1 MIEVDTE
8 KVREVFI
15 SELKKIKREDCDI
28 DGLIGYLDAHEF
40 FTSPATTK
48 YHSAFKGGLALHS
61 LQVYKNLCDL
71 VSVFATKEV
80 PNPEY
85 IPLVERE
92 PDVAYDDIPATI
104 RVPVYDEDSL
114 IILGL
119 LHDVSK
125 AGLYE
130 SYFKNKKVY
139 TKEPTK
145 QSKKDELGY
154 FEWKPE
160 EAFQVKEAQ
169 DRMIAGSRA
178 FNSYYIT
185 SMFIPMTHEE
195 MSAMINQTAG
205 TDKTENISDLGDIL
219 SKFNLTVFLHCADMI
234 SSYCQEKLDEE

>member
-1 MIEVDTE
+1 MIEVDTN
-8 KVREVFI
+8 KVRDCFI
-15 SELKKIKREDCDI
+15 DELRKIKREDCDI
-28 DGLIGYLDAHEF
+28 DGLIAYLDSHEF

-48 YHSAFKGGLALHS
+48 YHSSFKGGLALHS
-61 LQVYKNLCDL
+61 LQVYRNLCDL

-85 IPLVERE
+85 VPLLDRE
-92 PDVAYDDIPATI
+92 PNVEYAEIEPTI
-104 RVPVYDEDSL
+104 RVPVYDSDSL
-114 IILGL
+114 LILGL

-125 AGLYE
+125 AGMYE
-130 SYFKNKKVY
+130 SYYKNKKVY
-139 TKEPTK
+139 VDEPTK
-145 QSKKDELGY
+145 QSKKDDLGY
-154 FEWKPE
+154 FEWKSE
-160 EAFQVKEAQ
+160 EAFQVKEAS

-205 TDKTENISDLGDIL
+205 TDKTENISDLGEIM

-234 SSYCQEKLDEE
+234 SSYCQEKFDEE

>member
-1 MIEVDTE
+1 MIEVDTN
-8 KVREVFI
+8 KIRDCFI
-15 SELKKIKREDCDI
+15 DELRKIKREDCDI
-28 DGLIGYLDAHEF
+28 DGLIAYLDAHEF
-40 FTSPATTK
+40 FTSPATTQ
-48 YHSAFKGGLALHS
+48 YHSAFAGGLALHS

-71 VSVFATKEV
+71 VNVFATKEV

-85 IPLVERE
+85 VPLLERDPNVSYE
-92 PDVAYDDIPATI
+92 DVSPTI
-104 RVPVYDEDSL
+104 RVPIYDPDSL

-130 SYFKNKKVY
+130 LACENIKEY

-145 QSKKDELGY
+145 QSKKDSLGY
-154 FEWKPE
+154 FDWHEKMVY
-160 EAFQVKEAQ
+160 QVKDVK
-169 DRMIAGSRA
+169 DRMIAGSKA

-195 MSAMINQTAG
+195 MSAMINQYAG
-205 TDKTENISDLGDIL
+205 TDKTENISDLGEIM

>member
-8 KVREVFI
+8 KVRDVFI

-28 DGLIGYLDAHEF
+28 DGLIDYLDAHEF

-61 LQVYKNLCDL
+61 LQVYRNLCDL
-71 VSVFATKEV
+71 VNVFATKEV
-80 PNPEY
+80 PNPDYVPET
-85 IPLVERE
+85 ETSTASGE
-92 PDVAYDDIPATI
+92 PTVRVSIYDI
-104 RVPVYDEDSL
+104 DSL

-154 FEWKPE
+154 FEWKSE

-205 TDKTENISDLGDIL
+205 TDKTENISDLGDIM

>member
-61 LQVYKNLCDL
+61 LQVYRNLCDL
-71 VSVFATKEV
+71 INVFATKEV
-80 PNPEY
+80 PNPDYVPATESC
-85 IPLVERE
+85 EAQGE
-92 PDVAYDDIPATI
+92 PTI
-104 RVPVYDEDSL
+104 RVPIYDEDSL
-114 IILGL
+114 TILGL

-154 FEWKPE
+154 FEWKSE

-205 TDKTENISDLGDIL
+205 TDKTENISDLGEIM

>member
-8 KVREVFI
+8 KIRDCFI
-15 SELKKIKREDCDI
+15 DELRKIKREDCDI
-28 DGLIGYLDAHEF
+28 DGLIAYLDAHEF

-71 VSVFATKEV
+71 VNVFATKEV
-80 PNPEY
+80 PNPDY
-85 IPLVERE
+85 VPLLDRE
-92 PDVAYDDIPATI
+92 PNVEYDEIEPTI
-104 RVPVYDEDSL
+104 RVPVYDQDSL
-114 IILGL
+114 LILGL

-130 SYFKNKKVY
+130 SYYKNKKVY
-139 TKEPTK
+139 VSEPTK
-145 QSKKDELGY
+145 QSKKDDLGY
-154 FEWKPE
+154 FEWKSE
-160 EAFQVKEAQ
+160 EAFQVKEAS
-169 DRMIAGSRA
+169 DRMIAGSKA

-195 MSAMINQTAG
+195 MSAMINQYAG
-205 TDKTENISDLGDIL
+205 TDKTENISDLGEIM